1 MFENFFV
8 IGQSKRLV
16 ENISKLEKQPEQIN
30 MNHALVPQVLP
41 SH

>member
-16 ENISKLEKQPEQIN
+16 EKKKSKLEKQPEQIN
-30 MNHALVPQVLP
+30 MNHTLIPQFFF
-41 SH
+41 H